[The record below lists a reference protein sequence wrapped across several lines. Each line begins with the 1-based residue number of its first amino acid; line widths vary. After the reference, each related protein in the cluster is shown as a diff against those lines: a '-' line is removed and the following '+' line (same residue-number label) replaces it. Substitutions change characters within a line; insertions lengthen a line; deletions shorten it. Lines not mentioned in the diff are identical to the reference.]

1 MRFGFLVLA
10 ACMVLV
16 LGCPQP
22 MGVMDGVRINSFG
35 FDSSTISEGEEV
47 ELSLEIENVGVHDS
61 DEVSFYVYGYDSKWN
76 VGSYDV
82 SGGSSGGVSW
92 DVDSLRGRR
101 TNTGVPGA
109 SASFHEIF
117 TMPEKSV
124 ASGIT
129 QNYMFYGRLCYRYE
143 TTAYAML
150 KAVSASQRRDE
161 KRKGVFSQG
170 GVSLKNSNAPIQIEL
185 RTKSPIVFYESEAT
199 RTANLA
205 LIIRN
210 VGGGYPCAGEC
221 SRAVDVSNI
230 NKLFLLEVDMDGTE
244 LSCDTEQ
251 SDDPKNPSV
260 VSFHDGEAVVY
271 CTYTVSGSQPK
282 GEYLFTAVATY
293 NYYVDRTASV
303 NVVGHSEKVTSSHV
317 SPTPSDTYGD
327 IRGSSPDELVGKKIS
342 LGDVDFEVLNYLNR
356 RFRIRMTEGSGRVS
370 NFPLDLGVSH
380 TQEGYTITC
389 NKIGAEYVLAVQKN

>member
-10 ACMVLV
+10 ACMVFV

-22 MGVMDGVRINSFG
+22 MGIMDGVRINSFG

-47 ELSLEIENVGVHDS
+47 ELSLAIENVGAYDS
-61 DEVSFYVYGYDSKWN
+61 TGVSFYVYGYDGKWN
-76 VGSYDV
+76 AGSYDV
-82 SGGSSGGVSW
+82 PGGSSGGVSW
-92 DVDSLRGRR
+92 GLDSLRGRH
-101 TNTGVPGA
+101 TDTGVPGA

-129 QNYMFYGRLCYRYE
+129 QNYMFYGRLCYDYE

-150 KAVSASQRRDE
+150 KTVSASQKRDE

-185 RTKSPIVFYESEAT
+185 RTKSPIVFYESGGT
-199 RTANLA
+199 RNANLA

-230 NKLFLLEVDMDGTE
+230 NKLFLLEVEMDGDE
-244 LSCDTEQ
+244 LSCGTEQ
-251 SDDPKNPSV
+251 SDDPPSV
-260 VSFHDGEAVVY
+260 LSFHDGEAVVY

-303 NVVGHSEKVTSSHV
+303 NVVGRSEKVTSSHV
-317 SPTPSDTYGD
+317 SPEPSDTYGD
-327 IRGSSPDELVGKKIS
+327 VRAGSPGELVGKKIS
-342 LGDVDFEVLNYLNR
+342 LKGADFEVKSALHPSLN
-356 RFRIRMTEGSGRVS
+356 IKMTMTDSGAA
-370 NFPLDLGVSH
+370 FPLYLGSSH
-380 TQEGYTITC
+380 THGGYTLTYS
-389 NKIGAEYVLAVQKN
+389 KIAAEYVFTVRKNT